1 MGTHGDPIQTNFHQ
15 FSDIFCHQ
23 GLWEHSGSN
32 LEEQSGSNLS
42 GSDLGAI
49 WEQSGSH
56 LGAIWEQSGSYLGTI
71 WEKSGGG
78 GQGSLWEEKC
88 VKTIVF
94 FCIFLRERPFRL
106 ENLRVTL
113 TVYRAGASKL
123 AGDRLGCTRETLPS
137 AIENA

>member
-1 MGTHGDPIQTNFHQ
+1 MGTHGDPIQTNFYQ

-32 LEEQSGSNLS
+32 LEEQSGINLS

-56 LGAIWEQSGSYLGTI
+56 LGAIWDQ
-71 WEKSGGG
+71 SGGG
-78 GQGSLWEEKC
+78 GQGSLWEDFC

-94 FCIFLRERPFRL
+94 FCMFLRERPFRL

-113 TVYRAGASKL
+113 TVYRAGASKIARDPPGRHPRNPAL
-123 AGDRLGCTRETLPS
+123 SYRECVRTPS
-137 AIENA
+137 V